1 MWFFTRCRVIFY
13 IFLFIMILLPDICTT
28 ALLAAIV
35 SLVAMALLLY
45 LIVEHDICSMHL
57 TSASFADL
65 QLYKFMRDMAIG
77 KNSVTLFE
85 PIDNI
90 SIKFFNFFLLSSKI
104 YDPLFLHNLLNC
116 CNLSDLLN
124 IPFLVLSSSL
134 ILLGVSNIAKCS
146 CLNQLLSVH

>member
-1 MWFFTRCRVIFY
+1 
-13 IFLFIMILLPDICTT
+13 
-28 ALLAAIV
+28 
-35 SLVAMALLLY
+35 
-45 LIVEHDICSMHL
+45 MHL

-90 SIKFFNFFLLSSKI
+90 SINFFFLLSSKR
-104 YDPLFLHNLLNC
+104 YDPLFLHNLLHC
-116 CNLSDLLN
+116 SNLSDLLN

-134 ILLGVSNIAKCS
+134 ILLRVSNIAKCS